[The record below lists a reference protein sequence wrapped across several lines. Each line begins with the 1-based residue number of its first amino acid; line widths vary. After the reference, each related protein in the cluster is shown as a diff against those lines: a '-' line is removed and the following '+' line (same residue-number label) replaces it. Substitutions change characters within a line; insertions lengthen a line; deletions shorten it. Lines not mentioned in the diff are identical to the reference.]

1 MADGDREHKSLL
13 SKGLLSLRSGVFRED
28 PGPQTLNSIS
38 SNDQVVSYKLTH
50 TSCYSHEL

>member
-1 MADGDREHKSLL
+1 MTDGDREHKSLL
-13 SKGLLSLRSGVFRED
+13 SKGLLSLRSGVFREG
-28 PGPQTLNSIS
+28 PGPQTLNSIP

>member
-1 MADGDREHKSLL
+1 MTDGARGRKALL
-13 SKGLLSLRSGVFRED
+13 SKGLLSLRSGVFREG

-38 SNDQVVSYKLTH
+38 SHDQVVSYKLTH